1 VTSRPLGR
9 LRGGSGRRVLAAV
22 SLATLAVLVLGPAAP
37 ADAHAVLTGSSPSAG
52 EELDAAPAEVRLSF
66 NEPVSATGE
75 ALRVFDGD
83 AVRVD
88 DGPVDGVG
96 GDEVAVALPADLP
109 DGAYVAVYRA
119 VSADSH
125 PVAGVITFTVG
136 DAVALDDDTIA
147 AIAGPGDGAL
157 GSVGS
162 VLRGVGY
169 VGTLLAAGAV
179 IFAAAVAR
187 GRADRRRAERVGR
200 PAALVG
206 AGAVALHL
214 PVQAAAVSGYGVLE
228 VLTDA
233 SVLGATLTSGFG
245 QSWLARLAALL
256 ALAVPWFVADR
267 ASRGVVRDR
276 TAEVGTRGD
285 GVSATADARGTRRP
299 LLWLGGAAALA
310 LGSFLLDGH
319 QRTVEPTWLL
329 VGGDAIHLAGAAAWF
344 GGVVLLLVTLRATRL
359 EDDPVGGATV
369 VARFSTLAAWSVLA
383 LALAGTAMALPLVR
397 GFDALT
403 STTYGWIL
411 LAKVGV
417 VAVVVAVA
425 AYNRRTLVPAIVARA
440 LPAGA
445 SVDAGPEEA
454 RAAGAGVGGSAAA
467 WIRLTRTIQLEAVLL
482 VAVLGL
488 TGFLVTTQP
497 AVEAAGLT
505 GPASVDTAL
514 TDEVT
519 LNVTVDPAEVGLNAI
534 HVYAFDGTGQ
544 LTGEVDTL
552 RLEFTYLDE
561 GIGPFPVEPFVAGP
575 GHWTATIEELRFA
588 GDWEVRVVGGIGRF
602 DEAEVTVPFAVR

>member
-1 VTSRPLGR
+1 VTSRTLGR
-9 LRGGSGRRVLAAV
+9 LRVGSGRRLLAAV
-22 SLATLAVLVLGPAAP
+22 SLAVLALLVLGPAAP

-52 EELDAAPAEVRLSF
+52 EELDAAPSEVRLSF

-83 AVRVD
+83 AVRID

-96 GDEVAVALPADLP
+96 GDEVAVALPDDLA
-109 DGAYVAVYRA
+109 DGAYVAVYR
-119 VSADSH
+119 VISADSH
-125 PVAGVITFTVG
+125 PVAGVISFTVG
-136 DAVALDDDTIA
+136 DAEALDDDAIA

-157 GSVGS
+157 GTVGS

-169 VGTLLAAGAV
+169 VGTLLAVGAV

-187 GRADRRRAERVGR
+187 GPADRRRAERVGR
-200 PAALVG
+200 PAALLG
-206 AGAVALHL
+206 AVAVALHL

-228 VLTDA
+228 VLTDGG
-233 SVLGATLTSGFG
+233 VLGATLTSGFG

-256 ALAVPWFVADR
+256 ALAVPWFVA
-267 ASRGVVRDR
+267 GR
-276 TAEVGTRGD
+276 TAT
-285 GVSATADARGTRRP
+285 TAKGGTRRP
-299 LLWLGGAAALA
+299 LLWLGAAAALA
-310 LGSFLLDGH
+310 LGSYLLDGH

-344 GGVVLLLVTLRATRL
+344 GGVVVLLVTLRATRL

-369 VARFSTLAAWSVLA
+369 VARFSALAAWSVLA
-383 LALAGTAMALPLVR
+383 LAVAGTAMSVPLVR
-397 GFDALT
+397 GFGALT
-403 STTYGWIL
+403 STTYGWTL
-411 LAKVGV
+411 LAKVAL

-440 LPAGA
+440 VPAGA
-445 SVDAGPEEA
+445 SVDAAPQETSPA
-454 RAAGAGVGGSAAA
+454 AAGAAGAVA
-467 WIRLTRTIQLEAVLL
+467 WTRLTRTVQLEAVLL

-497 AVEAAGLT
+497 AAEAAGLT
-505 GPASVDTAL
+505 GPVSVDTAL
-514 TDEVT
+514 TDDVT
-519 LNVTVDPAEVGLNAI
+519 LNVTVDPSEVGLNAI

-544 LTGEVDTL
+544 LTDEVDTI
-552 RLEFTYLDE
+552 RLEFTFLDE

>member
-1 VTSRPLGR
+1 VRIRSLDR
-9 LRGGSGRRVLAAV
+9 LRDGGGRRTLAAV
-22 SLATLAVLVLGPAAP
+22 ALAALALLLLGPAAP

-52 EELDAAPAEVRLSF
+52 EELDAGPSEVRLSF

-83 AVRVD
+83 AVRID

-96 GDEVAVALPADLP
+96 GDQVAVALPADLA
-109 DGAYVAVYRA
+109 DGAYVAVYRV
-119 VSADSH
+119 VSDDSH
-125 PVAGVITFTVG
+125 PIAGVITFTVG
-136 DAVALDDDTIA
+136 DAEALDDDAIA

-157 GSVGS
+157 GTVGS

-187 GRADRRRAERVGR
+187 GPADRRRAERVGR

-206 AGAVALHL
+206 ASAVALHL

-228 VLTDA
+228 VLTDGG
-233 SVLGATLTSGFG
+233 VLGATLTSGFG
-245 QSWLARLAALL
+245 QSWLARLVALL
-256 ALAVPWFVADR
+256 ALAVPWFVAER
-267 ASRGVVRDR
+267 
-276 TAEVGTRGD
+276 
-285 GVSATADARGTRRP
+285 SAPAAGGAAAAAVPRGTRRP
-299 LLWLGGAAALA
+299 LLWLGAAAALA
-310 LGSFLLDGH
+310 LGSYLLDGH

-329 VGGDAIHLAGAAAWF
+329 VGGDAIHLAGAATWF

-359 EDDPVGGATV
+359 EDDPVGGATL
-369 VARFSTLAAWSVLA
+369 VARFSALAAWSVLA
-383 LALAGTAMALPLVR
+383 LAVAGTAMALPLVR
-397 GFDALT
+397 GIDALT
-403 STTYGWIL
+403 STAYGWTL
-411 LAKVGV
+411 LAKVAL

-440 LPAGA
+440 VPAGA
-445 SVDAGPEEA
+445 SVDAAPEEA
-454 RAAGAGVGGSAAA
+454 PATGPGVDGSAA
-467 WIRLTRTIQLEAVLL
+467 WTRLTRTVQLEAVLL

-497 AVEAAGLT
+497 AAEAAGLT
-505 GPASVDTAL
+505 GPVSVDTAL
-514 TDEVT
+514 TDEIT

-534 HVYAFDGTGQ
+534 HVYAFDATGQ
-544 LTGEVDTL
+544 LTDEVDTL

-575 GHWTATIEELRFA
+575 GHWTATIEELRFP

-602 DEAEVTVPFAVR
+602 DEAEVTVPFSVR